1 MATSQKGTTYLLKRL
16 ANISINKLLTDLS
29 QYLNLVGVSYLFD
42 VADIGV
48 NSKEQIKVYI
58 SPDCFFSP
66 SKKFTIQEISRSI
79 EKISAWW

>member
-16 ANISINKLLTDLS
+16 ANISILKLLTDLS
-29 QYLNLVGVSYLFD
+29 QYLNSVGVSYLFD

-58 SPDCFFSP
+58 SPDRFFSP
-66 SKKFTIQEISRSI
+66 SKKFTIYEISRSI